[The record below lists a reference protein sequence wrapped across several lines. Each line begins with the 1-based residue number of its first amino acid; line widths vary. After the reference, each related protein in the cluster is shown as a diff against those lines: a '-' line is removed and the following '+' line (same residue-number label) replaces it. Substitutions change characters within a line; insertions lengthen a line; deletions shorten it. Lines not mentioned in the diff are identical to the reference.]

1 MDCTFGIMKKRWKF
15 LNYGLL
21 YRGIKVCETIFL
33 TCACLHNMLVKDT
46 KTNHSD
52 SRVEKGAPL
61 VKDGIYLDGHTI
73 PPNVDKF
80 NLHLAKEFGR

>member
-1 MDCTFGIMKKRWKF
+1 
-15 LNYGLL
+15 
-21 YRGIKVCETIFL
+21 
-33 TCACLHNMLVKDT
+33 MLVKDT

-80 NLHLAKEFGR
+80 NLHLAKEFGRRRNALATHLRVHREKGPIHLN